1 MIQVKNASSNL
12 VNQWMRSSSTRSRRD
27 AVFGSVSLC
36 WFYLETSWLRFFF
49 TQVWRRHVSSLTLF
63 LFPDF
68 FFFLKFGRQRETVE
82 SPLSWVIYH
91 AAQKGQPIK
100 TRVLSFKLYG
110 RAIYGLI
117 KQRQLLCFVFW
128 SVFFR
133 FQIFFWSGPL
143 VSSFLLF
150 PLSGIFRLEQ

>member
-1 MIQVKNASSNL
+1 MNEEQLNKKSTGCRFWFGFSLL
-12 VNQWMRSSSTRSRRD
+12 VLPRD
-27 AVFGSVSLC
+27 EL
-36 WFYLETSWLRFFF
+36 TSFFF
-49 TQVWRRHVSSLTLF
+49 YPSLTPPCLLSHSFFISWF
-63 LFPDF
+63 L